1 MSQDILVLV
10 EHLQGKVLDISYVM
24 LAAARVLV
32 GETGGKVNA
41 MLLAKDAKKL
51 SNDLNA
57 DEVLYVDDPALSEFT
72 PDAYLRVMADYVKEN
87 QPRAVLMGHT
97 TVGMDIASG
106 LSVRLGIPLVSQCKS
121 VNADGAF
128 TSQICGGKIMA
139 EGGLPEPIALVTM
152 VPGGFKPEE
161 GHSAKAPSVTDIA
174 VPDLSG
180 VRVQLKEYIE
190 PEVGDVDISNQDILI
205 AVGRGMQNEDDLIGG
220 AVCASRPLVDR
231 GWLPT
236 SRLVGK
242 SGMSV
247 KPKLYFAFGISG
259 APEHLEGMMDSEM
272 VVAVNTDPNAPIFN
286 IAKYGVEAD
295 MLDLMPVLVEQL
307 QTMKV

>member
-1 MSQDILVLV
+1 
-10 EHLQGKVLDISYVM
+10 
-24 LAAARVLV
+24 
-32 GETGGKVNA
+32 
-41 MLLAKDAKKL
+41 
-51 SNDLNA
+51 
-57 DEVLYVDDPALSEFT
+57 
-72 PDAYLRVMADYVKEN
+72 
-87 QPRAVLMGHT
+87 
-97 TVGMDIASG
+97 
-106 LSVRLGIPLVSQCKS
+106 
-121 VNADGAF
+121 
-128 TSQICGGKIMA
+128 
-139 EGGLPEPIALVTM
+139 M

-161 GHSAKAPSVTDIA
+161 GQSAKAPPVTDIA
-174 VPDLSG
+174 APDLG
-180 VRVQLKEYIE
+180 GLRVQLKEYIE
-190 PEVGDVDISNQDILI
+190 PEVGDVDISIQDILI
-205 AVGRGMQNEDDLIGG
+205 AVGRGMQNEDDLELVEKLAEAIGG

-295 MLDLMPVLVEQL
+295 MLELMPVLVEQL